1 VVGNLGVQGATTVE
15 DVTAT
20 SVTTADFEATGDVT
34 VQGQVWTGAWLD
46 FNPNWNCEAGSS
58 PDVGN
63 GTLTA
68 RYIQVGKTVHFQ
80 ITLVAGTTTTFG
92 NSTSGFWRFN
102 LPVAPRME
110 SVAYVLCRD
119 FNSGNR
125 FTGACE
131 LSTAITNGV
140 LRVNAPVDGSNGSV
154 HYQNPFVWT
163 TSDTMRIS
171 GTSTLNTV
179 NAGDISAGSLSSTG
193 DIETD
198 GDVYAHGLAVARLVK
213 GKVHTGSLV
222 DTSTTSD
229 SYQNI
234 SSANIQNVPVIA
246 GHAYKA
252 EFQVA
257 VTSSVAND
265 RIRYSLW
272 NGTVGGTQCG
282 AIIPIVRAEA
292 ASTFRV
298 QTFSFIWEAPSTE
311 TISNLNLAMLRF
323 SGTGSVQTR
332 VESSSYYGLVYDLGP
347 SGVITNL

>member
-1 VVGNLGVQGATTVE
+1 MPNTPIFNFPYPDPTDAPDGPTQLQDLAESVESAVDDIYAGIAFGGDVSVGGNLST
-15 DVTAT
+15 D
-20 SVTTADFEATGDVT
+20 
-34 VQGQVWTGAWLD
+34 
-46 FNPNWNCEAGSS
+46 
-58 PDVGN
+58 
-63 GTLTA
+63 GTLT
-68 RYIQVGKTVHFQ
+68 V
-80 ITLVAGTTTTFG
+80 
-92 NSTSGFWRFN
+92 
-102 LPVAPRME
+102 
-110 SVAYVLCRD
+110 
-119 FNSGNR
+119 
-125 FTGACE
+125 
-131 LSTAITNGV
+131 
-140 LRVNAPVDGSNGSV
+140 
-154 HYQNPFVWT
+154 
-163 TSDTMRIS
+163 S

-179 NAGDISAGSLSSTG
+179 NAGDISGGSLSTTG

>member
-1 VVGNLGVQGATTVE
+1 MGSTTNFNLPYPEPSNTPDGPAQIQALAEAVDGYLIPLSAPAEFGSSVEVVGNLGVQGATTVE

-171 GTSTLNTV
+171 GTYEV
-179 NAGDISAGSLSSTG
+179 N
-193 DIETD
+193 
-198 GDVYAHGLAVARLVK
+198 
-213 GKVHTGSLV
+213 
-222 DTSTTSD
+222 
-229 SYQNI
+229 
-234 SSANIQNVPVIA
+234 
-246 GHAYKA
+246 
-252 EFQVA
+252 
-257 VTSSVAND
+257 
-265 RIRYSLW
+265 
-272 NGTVGGTQCG
+272 
-282 AIIPIVRAEA
+282 
-292 ASTFRV
+292 
-298 QTFSFIWEAPSTE
+298 
-311 TISNLNLAMLRF
+311 
-323 SGTGSVQTR
+323 
-332 VESSSYYGLVYDLGP
+332 
-347 SGVITNL
+347 